1 MPTLVDQF
9 ANKLPGQLIK
19 SKLWNDFVAA
29 VDKLKTDLTTKID
42 DLTKVVTDG
51 FTREDAAIADANAK
65 ITALSTSVDAQF
77 TEDRAKIDALTTHVT
92 QVEQDMSA
100 LQGLMK
106 QYFRVNL
113 KTARQNFAHG
123 EQAEITAEV
132 RDLFNQPLSFADADR
147 PWVDFLTVWG
157 QLRPA
162 DGFES
167 LTSGTTG
174 DVNAERAISVRTN
187 GAGVAKILLRAEV
200 AEELPEQAHFE
211 VAGTLLTQ
219 LAPQKSLAQTILTAA
234 TPAEAKNSGAFK
246 ALADEYERPTATS
259 VRSFVDTYYIKN
271 APKLSPKIGMPFIER
286 WRDHRCTVVALAKA
300 DADPTTPDQSRGVGS
315 IQVSFRDWISPWI
328 LTHYI
333 DPAETAKSVPAI
345 RDRLQTKL
353 TDDFIT
359 SVDRLKGEVDTI
371 VHDDRGLVGKL
382 RDYQVVHDALHQF
395 STDKSPELVDRVT
408 KSVQQA
414 VRFQQTIEP
423 AQATTIGGG
432 DGKVAFQAITTTSVQ
447 ASANVDDVTSKV
459 AALTAKVDQV
469 GTQMGDVQKNIGT
482 LDGKIS
488 ATTETVKTIH
498 SDVKSVTT
506 TVDQVQKLYPTSV
519 RDQFLDVQSKLND
532 VALLKK
538 KVGL

>member
-1 MPTLVDQF
+1 MPTLVEQF

-29 VDKLKTDLTTKID
+29 VDQLKTDLTTKVD

-51 FTREDAAIADANAK
+51 FTREDAAIADANGK
-65 ITALSTSVDAQF
+65 IAALATSVDTRFAD
-77 TEDRAKIDALTTHVT
+77 DRAKIDALTTHVK
-92 QVEQDMSA
+92 QVEQDLSA
-100 LQGLMK
+100 VQGLVK

-113 KTARQNFAHG
+113 KTPRQNFATG

-132 RDLFNQPLSFADADR
+132 RDLFNQPLAFADADR
-147 PWVDFLTVWG
+147 PWVDFVTVWG

-167 LTSGTTG
+167 LTSGTG

-187 GAGVAKILLRAEV
+187 GAGIAKVMLRAEV
-200 AEELPEQAHFE
+200 AEDLPEQAHAE
-211 VAGTLLTQ
+211 IAGTLLTQ
-219 LAPQKSLAQTILTAA
+219 LAPQKSLAHTILTAA

-246 ALADEYERPTATS
+246 ALADEYERPAAAS
-259 VRSFVDTYYIKN
+259 VRSYVDTFYVKN
-271 APKLSPKIGMPFIER
+271 AARLSPKIGMPFIER
-286 WRDHRCTVVALAKA
+286 WRDHRCTVLALAKA

-315 IQVSFRDWISPWI
+315 IQVTFRDWISPWI

-359 SVDRLKGEVDTI
+359 SVDRLKLEVDTI

-432 DGKVAFQAITTTSVQ
+432 DGKVAFQAITSTSVQ
-447 ASANVDDVTSKV
+447 ASANVDEVTSKV

-469 GTQMGDVQKNIGT
+469 GGQMGDVQKNIGT
-482 LDGKIS
+482 LDGKIT
-488 ATTETVKTIH
+488 ATTETVKNIH

-506 TVDQVQKLYPTSV
+506 TVDQVQKLYPSSV

-538 KVGL
+538 RVGL